1 MQIPVSKFF
10 TMPIEVKAGSVVE
23 WHWTLESGNIN
34 SVVRFKA
41 SGQTQEQEQEVYKG
55 ERITDHKGN
64 FSVPEDG
71 TISFFFDNSFSWL
84 ASKVVVGMIDIH
96 SCVCAKQPNP
106 SFLDTLHPEQSELRV
121 RDLAIVHCR
130 QTQSQH
136 SPRVFVRNH
145 AVVPQPRRAVQI
157 PAFSIVFL
165 QNRLL
170 KRLFF
175 LRTPRSAYAS
185 SSSSIPTSPLDR
197 IALHRAQNRRGLHSA
212 HHRNPAIRIHVQK
225 TRGEGAACHSVVP
238 SAITAADDERN
249 LRRLRGGDR
258 VDELRA

>member
-41 SGQTQEQEQEVYKG
+41 SGQTQEQEQEQEVYKG
-55 ERITDHKGN
+55 ERITDHKGS

-106 SFLDTLHPEQSELRV
+106 SFLDTR
-121 RDLAIVHCR
+121 
-130 QTQSQH
+130 H
-136 SPRVFVRNH
+136 STSGTV
-145 AVVPQPRRAVQI
+145 
-157 PAFSIVFL
+157 
-165 QNRLL
+165 
-170 KRLFF
+170 
-175 LRTPRSAYAS
+175 RTPCPRSRDCALPPDS
-185 SSSSIPTSPLDR
+185 VPTLAACLCTESRRRPTAAPCCTNTGFLDR
-197 IALHRAQNRRGLHSA
+197 ISPESA
-212 HHRNPAIRIHVQK
+212 
-225 TRGEGAACHSVVP
+225 S
-238 SAITAADDERN
+238 
-249 LRRLRGGDR
+249 
-258 VDELRA
+258 

>member
-41 SGQTQEQEQEVYKG
+41 SGQTQEQEVFKG
-55 ERITDHKGN
+55 ERITDHKGS

-106 SFLDTLHPEQSELRV
+106 SSLDSTSGT
-121 RDLAIVHCR
+121 D
-130 QTQSQH
+130 
-136 SPRVFVRNH
+136 
-145 AVVPQPRRAVQI
+145 
-157 PAFSIVFL
+157 
-165 QNRLL
+165 
-170 KRLFF
+170 
-175 LRTPRSAYAS
+175 RTPCLRSRDCAPPPDSVPALAACPCTES
-185 SSSSIPTSPLDR
+185 RRRPTAAPCCTDTGFLDR
-197 IALHRAQNRRGLHSA
+197 ISPESA
-212 HHRNPAIRIHVQK
+212 
-225 TRGEGAACHSVVP
+225 S
-238 SAITAADDERN
+238 
-249 LRRLRGGDR
+249 
-258 VDELRA
+258 

>member
-41 SGQTQEQEQEVYKG
+41 SGQTQEQEVFKG
-55 ERITDHKGN
+55 ERITDHKGS

-106 SFLDTLHPEQSELRV
+106 SSLDSTSGT
-121 RDLAIVHCR
+121 D
-130 QTQSQH
+130 
-136 SPRVFVRNH
+136 
-145 AVVPQPRRAVQI
+145 
-157 PAFSIVFL
+157 
-165 QNRLL
+165 
-170 KRLFF
+170 
-175 LRTPRSAYAS
+175 RTPCPRSRDCVPPPDSVPALAACPCTES
-185 SSSSIPTSPLDR
+185 RRRPTAAPCCTDTGFLDR
-197 IALHRAQNRRGLHSA
+197 ISPESA
-212 HHRNPAIRIHVQK
+212 
-225 TRGEGAACHSVVP
+225 S
-238 SAITAADDERN
+238 
-249 LRRLRGGDR
+249 
-258 VDELRA
+258 

>member
-106 SFLDTLHPEQSELRV
+106 SFLDTR
-121 RDLAIVHCR
+121 
-130 QTQSQH
+130 H
-136 SPRVFVRNH
+136 STSGTV
-145 AVVPQPRRAVQI
+145 
-157 PAFSIVFL
+157 
-165 QNRLL
+165 
-170 KRLFF
+170 
-175 LRTPRSAYAS
+175 RTPCPRSRDCALPPDSVPALAACLCTES
-185 SSSSIPTSPLDR
+185 RRRPTAAPCCTNTGFLDR
-197 IALHRAQNRRGLHSA
+197 ISPESA
-212 HHRNPAIRIHVQK
+212 
-225 TRGEGAACHSVVP
+225 S
-238 SAITAADDERN
+238 
-249 LRRLRGGDR
+249 
-258 VDELRA
+258 

>member
-10 TMPIEVKAGSVVE
+10 TMPVEVKAGSVVE

-34 SVVRFKA
+34 NIVRFKA
-41 SGQTQEQEQEVYKG
+41 NGSEQEQEVYKG
-55 ERITDHKGN
+55 ERITNHKGS
-64 FSVPEDG
+64 FTVPEDG

-84 ASKVVVGMIDIH
+84 ASKVVLGMIDIH

-106 SFLDTLHPEQSELRV
+106 TLLFSLHAEQPELRI
-121 RDLAIVHCR
+121 RDLAIVHRR

-136 SPRVFVRNH
+136 SSRIFVRNH

-157 PAFSIVFL
+157 PTFSVVFL
-165 QNRLL
+165 QNRFL
-170 KRLFF
+170 KRFF
-175 LRTPRSAYAS
+175 LLRTPRPAYAS
-185 SSSSIPTSPLDR
+185 PFSSILTSPLDR
-197 IALHRAQNRRGLHSA
+197 IALHRAQNRRRLHSA
-212 HHRNPAIRIHVQK
+212 HHRNPTIRIHVQK
-225 TRGEGAACHSVVP
+225 TRREGAARHSVVP
-238 SAITAADDERN
+238 SAVTAANDESD

>member
-41 SGQTQEQEQEVYKG
+41 SGQTQEQEVYKG

-106 SFLDTLHPEQSELRV
+106 SFLDTR
-121 RDLAIVHCR
+121 
-130 QTQSQH
+130 H
-136 SPRVFVRNH
+136 STSGTV
-145 AVVPQPRRAVQI
+145 
-157 PAFSIVFL
+157 
-165 QNRLL
+165 
-170 KRLFF
+170 
-175 LRTPRSAYAS
+175 RTPCPRSRDCALPPDSVPALAACLCTES
-185 SSSSIPTSPLDR
+185 RRRPTAAPCCTNTGFLDR
-197 IALHRAQNRRGLHSA
+197 ISPESA
-212 HHRNPAIRIHVQK
+212 
-225 TRGEGAACHSVVP
+225 S
-238 SAITAADDERN
+238 
-249 LRRLRGGDR
+249 
-258 VDELRA
+258 